1 VAKLIPY
8 DVTGVE
14 ESQGGTGVKA
24 KPGVYIA
31 EIMRCTQ
38 RETKADN
45 SPANDLEVA
54 LNVGPDYDW
63 VFTYIG
69 LGPASDWKMA
79 EFIRAVGLNEKGRLD
94 PDKMVGKKIRVK
106 INPDSWE
113 GNYTARAG
121 RLMPSLNGD
130 KDPGKVS
137 EISSTGEAVDED
149 EDVDADEPTM
159 TSEAEYPG
167 GYQPQREDDDDSYD
181 DWSDEDVVGEATDR
195 GLTLPGGRGSK
206 RDKAVKALR
215 ADDEAHTQQPINEE
229 DDDDGETE
237 AEDYS
242 SWSTDELVKEYGE
255 RGFEDD
261 VPEFKGRN
269 AENRQRKAI
278 IEALE
283 ADDGGDP
290 FEA

>member
-1 VAKLIPY
+1 VAKLIQY

-14 ESQGGTGVKA
+14 ESRGGTGVKA

-31 EIMRCTQ
+31 EIMLCTQ
-38 RETKADN
+38 RDQNRAGQ
-45 SPANDLEVA
+45 PANDLEVA
-54 LNVGPDYDW
+54 LNVGSEYDW

-69 LGPASDWKMA
+69 LGPASDWKLA
-79 EFIRAVGLNEKGRLD
+79 EFVRAVGINEKGKMD
-94 PDKMVGKKIRVK
+94 PDKMVGKKLRVK
-106 INPDSWE
+106 INPDTWNSE
-113 GNYTARAG
+113 YTARAG
-121 RLMPSLNGD
+121 RLMPILNGD
-130 KDPGKVS
+130 KEPGKVS
-137 EISSTGEAVDED
+137 EISSTGEETD
-149 EDVDADEPTM
+149 EDVEEP
-159 TSEAEYPG
+159 TSEATGADEYPG
-167 GYQPQREDDDDSYD
+167 GYQPQREDDDDNYD
-181 DWSDEDVVGEATDR
+181 DWSDEDVIGEASDR

-215 ADDEAHTQQPINEE
+215 ADDEAHTQQPVDDDEG
-229 DDDDGETE
+229 DDDDGE

-242 SWSTDELVKEYGE
+242 SWSTDELVKEYSE

>member
-1 VAKLIPY
+1 MAKLIPY

-14 ESQGGTGVKA
+14 QSQGGTGVKA

-31 EIMRCTQ
+31 EIMRCAQ
-38 RETKADN
+38 RDQKADGG
-45 SPANDLEVA
+45 PANDLEVA

-69 LGPASDWKMA
+69 LGAASDWKLA
-79 EFIRAVGLNEKGRLD
+79 EFVRAVGINEKGKLD

-121 RLMPSLNGD
+121 RLMPSQNGD
-130 KDPGKVS
+130 KEPGKVS
-137 EISSTGEAVDED
+137 EISSTGEETDEPVDED
-149 EDVDADEPTM
+149 EPTA
-159 TSEAEYPG
+159 EAETDYPD
-167 GYQPQREDDDDSYD
+167 GYSPQREDDDDSYD
-181 DWSDEDVVGEATDR
+181 DWSDDDVVGEATDR

-206 RDKAVKALR
+206 RDKAIKALR
-215 ADDEAHTQQPINEE
+215 ADDEANTQESIDEE
-229 DDDDGETE
+229 DDDGAE

-242 SWSTDELVKEYGE
+242 KWTTDELVKEYSE

-261 VPEFKGRN
+261 VPKFSGRN

-278 IEALE
+278 IEALQ